1 MVQCMIKV
9 VAVCPNVSQRK
20 HLATVIRL
28 KTCCW
33 KDEILKSYGNS
44 HSHKAS
50 TCYIEGYLENALS
63 YLFIIDTL
71 QPGGDRQEK

>member
-1 MVQCMIKV
+1 MVQCLIKV
-9 VAVCPNVSQRK
+9 VVMCPIVSQRK
-20 HLATVIRL
+20 RLVTIMRL
-28 KTCCW
+28 KAYYW

-50 TCYIEGYLENALS
+50 TCYIEGFLENILS
-63 YLFIIDTL
+63 YLFITDTL